1 MFPDMKSL
9 QNLAVVFLDRDKLV
23 YFNSVNN
30 QIAVYN
36 YPDKLVRFME
46 IVNSKEL
53 EMQLKLF
60 INYHKLPPA
69 RLIFILSPQITFEKN
84 FSEEKEDLQKNIIE
98 DFLYHLPFENNV
110 HKIYKLEKGF
120 LLSAANIDFLQVF
133 MEIFKNCGF
142 TVFTVIPSSVTGM
155 NLTTLDAPSV
165 GFLLAKTDYLKEQT
179 MIAGLAEEAHKP
191 KEPEKKVMGL
201 NRVYLL
207 LGVFVLLFSFLLFM
221 LYRQSAG

>member
-36 YPDKLVRFME
+36 YPDKLIRFME
-46 IVNSKEL
+46 IINSKEL

-69 RLIFILSPQITFEKN
+69 KLIFILSPQITFEKN
-84 FSEEKEDLQKNIIE
+84 FSEEKEVLQQNIIE

-120 LLSAANIDFLQVF
+120 LISATNNDLLQVF
-133 MEIFKNCGF
+133 IETFKKPGLP
-142 TVFTVIPSSVTGM
+142 PSGCLCPAFFLSAFYP
-155 NLTTLDAPSV
+155 LPSV
-165 GFLLAKTDYLKEQT
+165 SRIKWLIHLDNKLKS
-179 MIAGLAEEAHKP
+179 IVAWK
-191 KEPEKKVMGL
+191 
-201 NRVYLL
+201 
-207 LGVFVLLFSFLLFM
+207 
-221 LYRQSAG
+221 